1 MGLFLIALMFAIH
14 TAALL
19 IDWLLLLLLVRVVA
33 TRWQSVVL
41 TEMNDAARP
50 FVNRTIAA
58 VELLWIRSSLHM
70 TNDRRIA
77 AAAITLSVIRLLCS
91 VMSGVVTIG

>member
-1 MGLFLIALMFAIH
+1 MGLFLIAIVFVAH
-14 TAALL
+14 AAALL

-33 TRWQSVVL
+33 AKWRTVIL

-50 FVNRTIAA
+50 FVDRTIAA
-58 VELLWIRSSLHM
+58 VERLWIRSSLQLP
-70 TNDRRIA
+70 NDRRIA

>member
-1 MGLFLIALMFAIH
+1 MGLFFIAVMFVVHAV
-14 TAALL
+14 ALL

-33 TRWQSVVL
+33 SRWQAVVL

-50 FVNRTIAA
+50 FVDRTIAA
-58 VELLWIRSSLHM
+58 VERLWIRSSLQLP
-70 TNDRRIA
+70 NDRRIA
-77 AAAITLSVIRLLCS
+77 AAVITLSVIRLLCS